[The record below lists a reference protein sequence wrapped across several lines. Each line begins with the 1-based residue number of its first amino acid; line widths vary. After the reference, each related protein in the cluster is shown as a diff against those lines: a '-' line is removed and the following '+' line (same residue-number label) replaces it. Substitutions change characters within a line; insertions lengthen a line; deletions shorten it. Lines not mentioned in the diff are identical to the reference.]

1 MLKYSGKYKGAWIYK
16 TAPVSNLAPLYS
28 ATLKVFIANLYFPI
42 YFILSIIFIGIFG
55 IKIIPDILV
64 VFVSSILYTVI
75 CSNYLK
81 GSLPFSESF
90 EDARQNS
97 GIKIMI
103 ALVLGGILALI
114 HWGITFIPFGVL
126 IYLLLLIIATI
137 YSWKRAYNTI
147 WNY

>member
-1 MLKYSGKYKGAWIYK
+1 
-16 TAPVSNLAPLYS
+16 
-28 ATLKVFIANLYFPI
+28 
-42 YFILSIIFIGIFG
+42 
-55 IKIIPDILV
+55 KIIPDILV

-114 HWGITFIPFGVL
+114 HWGIAFIPFGVM
-126 IYLLLLIIATI
+126 IYLVLLIIVTFF
-137 YSWKRAYNTI
+137 SWKHAYKTI
-147 WNY
+147 WNF